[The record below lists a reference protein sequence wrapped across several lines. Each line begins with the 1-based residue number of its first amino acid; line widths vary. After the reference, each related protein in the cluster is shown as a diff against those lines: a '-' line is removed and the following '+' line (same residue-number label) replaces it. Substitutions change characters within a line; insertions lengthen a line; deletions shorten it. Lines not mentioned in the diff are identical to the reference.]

1 MSLPNTPSGP
11 VPWTVRA
18 LPVVLG
24 AAALAGA
31 VYVYGHSP
39 YDPAQLLPKCPWRL
53 LTGLDCPA
61 CGGTR
66 MAYSL
71 LHGDLAA
78 AARANLLL
86 LATLPLVLLGYG
98 RWLTVATVRGRRYR
112 LPLRRRG
119 IAAIL
124 TIAAIWTVARNIW
137 A

>member
-1 MSLPNTPSGP
+1 MSSTPHTPGP

-31 VYVYGHSP
+31 AYVYGHSP
-39 YDPAQLLPKCPWRL
+39 YDPGRLLPRCPWHWA
-53 LTGLDCPA
+53 TGLLCPA

-78 AARANLLL
+78 AARANLMLL
-86 LATLPLVLLGYG
+86 GVLPVAAVGYG
-98 RWLTVATVRGRRYR
+98 RWLTVSTLRGRRYR
-112 LPLRRRG
+112 LPLGPRG
-119 IAAIL
+119 VTAVLTVAAL
-124 TIAAIWTVARNIW
+124 WTVLRNLL
-137 A
+137 